1 LSQFVGRRVRKLVT
15 ELADLPSLLDRVE
28 HHSSKHERAYGVLAV
43 LTKEVVTRVAVQHSG
58 KILVLLLAG
67 RGKGSCDRHKVHR

>member
-1 LSQFVGRRVRKLVT
+1 LSQFVGRRVRKLVA

-28 HHSSKHERAYGVLAV
+28 THSSKHERAYGVLAV
-43 LTKEVVTRVAVQHSG
+43 LKKEIAMPMAVQRSG
-58 KILVLLLAG
+58 EILALLLAG

>member
-43 LTKEVVTRVAVQHSG
+43 LKKVATRVAVQCSG